1 VDIEYRSTPAAL
13 TLFDVLDMP
22 RATAAEA
29 KWADAKWFNSN
40 VTKLM
45 YLAKRVKPECLT
57 AVVFF
62 STRAHACDDVK
73 KLKRPL
79 GYVLATRERDITLR
93 IGEVMTVTA
102 YIDVAYDVHS
112 ESGKSHTRCAIVLGD
127 AGPLFAKSDKQHT
140 VTKSSTEA
148 ELVGLSDTASQSIH
162 LRNFVGAQLTLS
174 LSLRA
179 VH

>member
-57 AVVFF
+57 AVAFL
-62 STRAHACDDVK
+62 STRVHACDQDDVK
-73 KLKRPL
+73 KLKRPTT
-79 GYVLATRERDITLR
+79 GI
-93 IGEVMTVTA
+93 
-102 YIDVAYDVHS
+102 
-112 ESGKSHTRCAIVLGD
+112 CAGH
-127 AGPLFAKSDKQHT
+127 A
-140 VTKSSTEA
+140 
-148 ELVGLSDTASQSIH
+148 
-162 LRNFVGAQLTLS
+162 
-174 LSLRA
+174 
-179 VH
+179 